1 MVGARGFEPRTSSL
15 SERRSF
21 VAIRLQPPAVD
32 EAGLQSETR
41 TEEYEA
47 YDRESHGHLGSV
59 GRRCSANMPHAVT
72 SVSHAWREISMHV
85 QSNTTGHED
94 AHALAHDDRPA
105 APVWRRRA
113 VFVSLPLFRSWSR
126 APKSA
131 STPVSTGR
139 AGTAR
144 KWIDTADNG
153 RGQNVAAVQELCGIQ
168 AGRLRRLMT
177 ARAGIAPRRSA
188 VRFRYAPPL
197 HPLNRRC
204 TRSGTIAAKE
214 ASIAADC
221 RPMKG

>member
-1 MVGARGFEPRTSSL
+1 MVADDGPGGGWRGSNPCKALVGARGFEPRTSSL

-32 EAGLQSETR
+32 EAGLQSETW

-47 YDRESHGHLGSV
+47 HDRESQGHLGSV

-72 SVSHAWREISMHV
+72 SVSHACREISMHV
-85 QSNTTGHED
+85 QSKTTGHED

-113 VFVSLPLFRSWSR
+113 VFVSLLLFRSRSR
-126 APKSA
+126 APKS
-131 STPVSTGR
+131 VSTGR

-153 RGQNVAAVQELCGIQ
+153 RGQNVTAVQGLRGIR
-168 AGRLRRLMT
+168 AGRLRRLIT
-177 ARAGIAPRRSA
+177 ARGGLR
-188 VRFRYAPPL
+188 
-197 HPLNRRC
+197 N
-204 TRSGTIAAKE
+204 
-214 ASIAADC
+214 
-221 RPMKG
+221 